1 MIEPIRW
8 SRPPLEDPMSATPHV
23 TTSIPASSE
32 QSLGALVAAAS
43 RDLSSLIK
51 MEKELAIAELNQ
63 TVKRVVPAAIGLV
76 LAAVAGIF
84 VLLIG
89 SMALAYGIGDF
100 LTVGWGF
107 GIVTL
112 AWLLL
117 AAIGG
122 LVGLRSIKKITPP
135 ERTIRTVKDTAD
147 WARHPTGSSTD
158 VVASTP

>member
-1 MIEPIRW
+1 
-8 SRPPLEDPMSATPHV
+8 MSEAPRV
-23 TTSIPASSE
+23 TSVPASGE
-32 QSLGALVAAAS
+32 QSLGALVANAS

-63 TVKRVVPAAIGLV
+63 TVKRVVPAAAGLIV
-76 LAAVAGIF
+76 AAVAGIF
-84 VLLIG
+84 VLVIG

-112 AWLLL
+112 AWLVI
-117 AAIGG
+117 AAVGALI
-122 LVGLRSIKKITPP
+122 GLRSIKKITPP

-147 WARHPTGSSTD
+147 WARHPTSTSTD
-158 VVASTP
+158 VAVPS

>member
-8 SRPPLEDPMSATPHV
+8 SRSLLEDPMSATPHV
-23 TTSIPASSE
+23 TTSIPASGE

-43 RDLSSLIK
+43 RDFSSLIK

-63 TVKRVVPAAIGLV
+63 TFKRVVPAAIGLG

-84 VLLIG
+84 FLFIG
-89 SMALAYGIGDF
+89 SMALAYGIGDL

-112 AWLLL
+112 VWLLL
-117 AAIGG
+117 AAAGG
-122 LVGLRSIKKITPP
+122 LVGLRSIKKISPP

-147 WARHPTGSSTD
+147 WARHPTGTTTD
-158 VVASTP
+158 AAVSPR